1 MKTRT
6 LIQSLILSALL
17 LIPAGLHSQTV
28 TEDRFTETFTGVST
42 GSVFKVFLS
51 QGDAFTVQVTAN
63 EEHMEYIKT
72 IVKDDVLHID
82 YTRRER
88 NLRELEVHITAP
100 EYRYINAG
108 GASDIRS
115 EHSLVATT
123 LELSVSGASKMNI
136 DLITDELITNASGA
150 SGITL
155 SGEAGLHTLV
165 ASGVS
170 AVKAYDLETQT
181 SLVASSGS
189 SSLQITVLD
198 TINAEASGSS
208 SITVRGNPANAEY
221 TATSGASVKGISN
234 TSAQQTEVLEEEDTL
249 VVRVGQREVII
260 IDGQKPDVRTRIKP
274 RASWSDTWTG
284 FYLGVNGYMTADQ
297 SLDLS
302 DGNSYMDLEYNKSI
316 SVNLNLWQQNL
327 AIARG
332 HRSALGLVTG
342 LGVGWN
348 NYRFENNIR
357 LVHQDQSLD
366 HYTDTI
372 HNFRK
377 NKLTV
382 SHLNIPLMLEFQAA
396 QNNPNSQFHMAAGFN
411 LGIRLRSH
419 TKYVYDLD
427 GSKEKDKDF
436 KSYHLEP
443 LRYEAIARIGWG
455 RINLFASYALNSM
468 FTDDRGPELYPFT
481 IGLRVINL

>member
-6 LIQSLILSALL
+6 LIQSLFLSALL
-17 LIPAGLHSQTV
+17 LIPAGLQSQTI
-28 TEDRFTETFTGVST
+28 TEDRFTETFTGVSA

-51 QGDAFTVQVTAN
+51 QGDAFSVEVTAD
-63 EEHMEYIKT
+63 EEHMEFIKI

-88 NLRELEVHITAP
+88 NLGGLEVHITAP
-100 EYRYINAG
+100 EYRFINAG

-115 EHSLVATT
+115 EHSLVAASM
-123 LELSVSGASKMNI
+123 ELSVSGASKMDI
-136 DLITDELITNASGA
+136 DLITDELTTNASGA

-155 SGEAGLHTLV
+155 SGETGLHTLV

-170 AVKAYDLETQT
+170 AVKAYDLETQAT
-181 SLVASSGS
+181 YVTSSGGS
-189 SSLQITVLD
+189 SVRITVLD

-208 SITVRGNPANAEY
+208 SVTVRGNPANAEY
-221 TATSGASVKGISN
+221 TATTGASVKGISN
-234 TSAQQTEVLEEEDTL
+234 ARVQQTEVVDEDTL

-260 IDGQKPDVRTRIKP
+260 IDGQKPEVRTRIKP

-284 FYLGVNGYMTADQ
+284 FYLGVNGYMTAGQ
-297 SLDLS
+297 SLDLPEG
-302 DGNSYMDLEYNKSI
+302 DSYMDLEYNKSI

-342 LGVGWN
+342 LGFGWN

-357 LVHQDQSLD
+357 LVHEDRSLE

-396 QNNPNSQFHMAAGFN
+396 QNNPGSQFHMAAGFN

-419 TKYVYDLD
+419 TKYVYDID
-427 GSKEKDKDF
+427 DSKEKDKDF

-468 FTDDRGPELYPFT
+468 FKDDRGPELYPFT